1 MSADRTQGSLADL
14 GRNAIL
20 LKTQAR
26 FRLWPRQVRGDAGRD
41 RSGVFCFRS
50 LPVLAPRV
58 SRASP
63 GFPEHSAFQMN
74 TIHSRLTSR
83 KHFQLLSPPSV
94 LQCRLLPTAQAP
106 HLPPQSHGRASKGR
120 WQLLPSQV
128 RIPFYFRGGGG
139 SSKWP
144 RDPPHLINTVFEE

>member
-1 MSADRTQGSLADL
+1 MSADHTQGSLADL
-14 GRNAIL
+14 ARNAIL

-41 RSGVFCFRS
+41 RSGVFCFGS

-63 GFPEHSAFQMN
+63 GFPECSAFQMD

-83 KHFQLLSPPSV
+83 RHHFQLLSEPPAGPPHC
-94 LQCRLLPTAQAP
+94 LQRRPHTQSQGTGDWQAP
-106 HLPPQSHGRASKGR
+106 RGRR
-120 WQLLPSQV
+120 QLLPSQV
-128 RIPFYFRGGGG
+128 RILFYFTGGCG

-144 RDPPHLINTVFEE
+144 RDPQPNKYRL